1 MRITCTRLISFAV
14 PFASL
19 LAFPTKASA
28 LGPVDV
34 EIGAMAGTAT
44 GTLGPLGFGIGG
56 RGGASIAGLYAG
68 VEVIDYLGATSTCGG
83 CSMPAGVAP
92 VQQRRGGLLY
102 GIEGG
107 YNFKFSPMTIRPQLG
122 LGNFALWS
130 AYGAPTGPGVVSN
143 YFYIEPGVA
152 WLVSFGM
159 VFVGVDAAA
168 LVLATRGGGGG
179 LAVTA
184 HGQIG
189 VSF

>member
-1 MRITCTRLISFAV
+1 MKIAWTTLISLAV
-14 PFASL
+14 PFGGI
-19 LAFPTKASA
+19 LAFPVDADA

-34 EIGAMAGTAT
+34 EIGAKAGTAT
-44 GTLGPLGFGIGG
+44 GSFGPLGFGIGG
-56 RGGASIAGLYAG
+56 RGGVSIGGLYAG

-83 CSMPAGVAP
+83 CSMPAGVPA

-107 YNFKFSPMTIRPQLG
+107 YNFKFSPVTIRPQLG
-122 LGNFALWS
+122 LGNFGLWS
-130 AYGAPTGPGVVSN
+130 AYGGPAVISN
-143 YFYIEPGVA
+143 YFYVEPGVA
-152 WLVSFGM
+152 WLLSLGT

-168 LVLATRGGGGG
+168 LVLAARGGGGG

-189 VSF
+189 VTF